1 MQHLVA
7 ESFNLLR
14 AQSLGAGDVF
24 VASRILGNKRAL
36 ADDGAVVF
44 QRLCA
49 AEVVD
54 IVEQS
59 PSRDANEWVLDSKTR
74 GNGRWTD

>member
-14 AQSLGAGDVF
+14 AQGLGAGDVF
-24 VASRILGNKRAL
+24 VASRVLGNKRAL
-36 ADDGAVVF
+36 ANDGAIVL
-44 QRLCA
+44 QGLDA

-54 IVEQS
+54 V
-59 PSRDANEWVLDSKTR
+59 V
-74 GNGRWTD
+74 

>member
-14 AQSLGAGDVF
+14 AQGLGAGDVF
-24 VASRILGNKRAL
+24 VASRVLGNKRAL
-36 ADDGAVVF
+36 ADDGAIVL
-44 QRLCA
+44 QGLYA

-59 PSRDANEWVLDSKTR
+59 SSRDADEWVSDSKTR
-74 GNGRWTD
+74 GNGRWTN